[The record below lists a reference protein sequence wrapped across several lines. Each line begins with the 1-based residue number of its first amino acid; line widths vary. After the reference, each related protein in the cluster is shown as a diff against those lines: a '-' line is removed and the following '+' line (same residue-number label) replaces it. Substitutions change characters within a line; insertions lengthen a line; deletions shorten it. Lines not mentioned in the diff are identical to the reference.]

1 MMKKDGEV
9 AVYDIDIYIYISF
22 SLSFSLF
29 LSFSR
34 ADGSMEE
41 GRKEGMESWW
51 SSLLICTRLECGPL
65 Y

>member
-1 MMKKDGEV
+1 MEKWLCMISR
-9 AVYDIDIYIYISF
+9 YIYIYI
-22 SLSFSLF
+22 F